1 MLSLQ
6 RNNKS
11 QLNEN
16 KSVTCLKKENHETK
30 VMRITQWKI

>member
-11 QLNEN
+11 QLNKD
-16 KSVTCLKKENHETK
+16 KSVTCLKMKDHETK
-30 VMRITQWKI
+30 TMRITQWEI